1 MGVEIELSGTGSSF
15 DFGPAY
21 DIFVRQSLVCI
32 FTA

>member
-1 MGVEIELSGTGSSF
+1 MSVEGELSGTGSSF